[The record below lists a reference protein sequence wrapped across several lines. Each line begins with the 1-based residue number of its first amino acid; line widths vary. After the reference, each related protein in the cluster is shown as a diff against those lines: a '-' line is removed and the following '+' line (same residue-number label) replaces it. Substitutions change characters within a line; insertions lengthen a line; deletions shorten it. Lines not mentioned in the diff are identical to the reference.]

1 MCRFACSVCVCV
13 CVSSFSLS
21 LKFKHDVS
29 AVYLGMS
36 SAVLCVCVCNKV
48 AVEKRVAKNHVLSI
62 DLTEGRFLILKY

>member
-1 MCRFACSVCVCV
+1 MCVCV
-13 CVSSFSLS
+13 VVLSLS
-21 LKFKHDVS
+21 EIQNYDVS